1 MLRYVCRFYI
11 YRITKLVS
19 DMIIILCLF
28 ADICTLFSHQ
38 RLNYNIIERIENL
51 DCCKE
56 LRYLDISSNSI
67 TKIENLSSL
76 QHLETLIIKQ
86 NQLSKPDSI
95 RNVIHMKRLREL
107 DMSSNKIN
115 CSPEGILEILSQ
127 CKALRILSLK
137 GNAIAKSN
145 KHYRKMVVSRC
156 KKLTKLDGVDICKE
170 ERRRCNSW
178 GAVVTNGGSFDEA
191 DEASRQELNNI
202 LSEKS
207 EANVLRRSAHG
218 VAAHGSDDGSTNIG
232 STVMEGIKKAFG
244 LVDTSRQPSS
254 NISWSGGTSRRNI
267 DLSYDGGDDALKQ
280 ELDYLSGIVESQ
292 RQEISHL
299 KEQLG
304 KKQSQ
309 QSSTKEVAGNNS
321 SIQDIL
327 SSDSEFD
334 TSYST
339 KQNQEIAEK
348 ASLGVVRDMQ
358 QSIQGFFVG
367 TSSMQQ
373 QNSNRSSSM
382 VVNGEYDPFS
392 IMPPLPPPRHSSM

>member
-1 MLRYVCRFYI
+1 M
-11 YRITKLVS
+11 
-19 DMIIILCLF
+19 
-28 ADICTLFSHQ
+28 
-38 RLNYNIIERIENL
+38 
-51 DCCKE
+51 E
-56 LRYLDISSNSI
+56 LKYLDISSNGI

-76 QHLETLIIKQ
+76 QYLETLIIKQ

-95 RNVIHMKRLREL
+95 RDVIHMKRLREL

-178 GAVVTNGGSFDEA
+178 GTVVKDGGSFDEA

-202 LSEKS
+202 MSEKS
-207 EANVLRRSAHG
+207 VANIQRRSAHG
-218 VAAHGSDDGSTNIG
+218 VAVHGSDDGSTNSMNIG
-232 STVMEGIKKAFG
+232 STVIEGIKKAFG

-254 NISWSGGTSRRNI
+254 NISWSGTSRRNI
-267 DLSYDGGDDALKQ
+267 DLSYDGGGGDDALKQ

-309 QSSTKEVAGNNS
+309 QTKEVTGKS

-327 SSDSEFD
+327 STESEFE
-334 TSYST
+334 TSYS
-339 KQNQEIAEK
+339 QARNEELAEK
-348 ASLGVVRDMQ
+348 ASLGVISDMQ

-367 TSSMQQ
+367 TSSLQQ
-373 QNSNRSSSM
+373 QQQQQQQQSHRSSSM
-382 VVNGEYDPFS
+382 VATGEYDPFS
-392 IMPPLPPPRHSSM
+392 IMPPVPPSRHTSM

>member
-1 MLRYVCRFYI
+1 M
-11 YRITKLVS
+11 
-19 DMIIILCLF
+19 
-28 ADICTLFSHQ
+28 
-38 RLNYNIIERIENL
+38 
-51 DCCKE
+51 
-56 LRYLDISSNSI
+56 
-67 TKIENLSSL
+67 
-76 QHLETLIIKQ
+76 
-86 NQLSKPDSI
+86 
-95 RNVIHMKRLREL
+95 
-107 DMSSNKIN
+107 
-115 CSPEGILEILSQ
+115 
-127 CKALRILSLK
+127 
-137 GNAIAKSN
+137 
-145 KHYRKMVVSRC
+145 
-156 KKLTKLDGVDICKE
+156 
-170 ERRRCNSW
+170 
-178 GAVVTNGGSFDEA
+178 
-191 DEASRQELNNI
+191 
-202 LSEKS
+202 
-207 EANVLRRSAHG
+207 
-218 VAAHGSDDGSTNIG
+218 
-232 STVMEGIKKAFG
+232 
-244 LVDTSRQPSS
+244 
-254 NISWSGGTSRRNI
+254 
-267 DLSYDGGDDALKQ
+267 
-280 ELDYLSGIVESQ
+280 SGIVESQ